1 MLSALTPKRINRG
14 LDFNNIRVGDGF
26 FSDGNGPPAR
36 RGMKNFDKRYCVY
49 AIKSAATGRI
59 YIGQSKCLERRLREH
74 NFARV
79 KSTKFETP
87 WDLFALEYVE
97 HHARARWLERS
108 LKKSKGMRSNW
119 LKKMG
124 I

>member
-1 MLSALTPKRINRG
+1 LS
-14 LDFNNIRVGDGF
+14 NISVGDGP

-36 RGMKNFDKRYCVY
+36 RGMKDFDKKYCVY
-49 AIKSAATGRI
+49 AIKSAVTDRI
-59 YIGQSKCLERRLREH
+59 YIGQSNCLERRLREH
-74 NFARV
+74 NYGRV

-97 HHARARWLERS
+97 HQARARWLERR
-108 LKKSKGMRSNW
+108 LKKSKGMRSKW
-119 LKKMG
+119 LKKME